1 MPEAKIR
8 FVAGDVLEVDGAMRF
23 YLEYIL
29 GPVEDKED
37 IRREYGFS
45 GGALVSPNDWELF
58 AAILIRQ
65 RKSTERYGH
74 DLAGAEVKSAKLGG
88 GFEYQYH
95 LKTGEQKLE
104 NDPLVDHVFIVYS
117 EDYLDVTVVVV
128 PGHTLRD
135 KFDAWKPQLQA
146 NYASRRD
153 DLDGAGKQRFRRSI
167 NHATVV
173 ERGQVILEIRNGQL
187 QHSSLEPLLT
197 ILPGRS
203 QAG

>member
-1 MPEAKIR
+1 MAEAKIR
-8 FVAGDVLEVDGAMRF
+8 FVAGNLLEVEGAMRF

-29 GPVEDKED
+29 GPVQDKED
-37 IRREYGFS
+37 IRLEYGFS

-65 RKSTERYGH
+65 RKSIEHYGH

-117 EDYLDVTVVVV
+117 EDYQDVTVLVVM
-128 PGHTLRD
+128 GHALRD

-153 DLDGAGKQRFRRSI
+153 DSDGAGKQRFRRSI
-167 NHATVV
+167 NHVTVI
-173 ERGQVILEIRNGQL
+173 ERGRAILEIRNGQL
-187 QHSSLEPLLT
+187 HHASPEPLLT
-197 ILPGRS
+197 IFSGRS
-203 QAG
+203 